1 MHKNIIERERLS
13 VRESYCYPVDI
24 VGTYNCHWRALY
36 NVILDEKIFSS
47 IYKQIQRKLSGPD
60 EIRRAFDHFP
70 TKDGGKIFHLKGHH
84 WVSLTKE
91 YYTDD
96 AYRYEVIDYTK
107 AVQELSKWENI

>member
-1 MHKNIIERERLS
+1 MDKNIIERERLS
-13 VRESYCYPVDI
+13 VRESYRYPVDI
-24 VGTYNCHWRALY
+24 VGTYNCYWRALY

-47 IYKQIQRKLSGPD
+47 IYNQFQRRLTEP
-60 EIRRAFDHFP
+60 EIREVFDKFN
-70 TKDGGKIFHLKGHH
+70 KKIGGRIFHLKGHH

-96 AYRYEVIDYTK
+96 AYRYEVNNYEE

>member
-1 MHKNIIERERLS
+1 MDNNIIKRKRLS
-13 VRESYCYPVDI
+13 VSYRYPKDI

-36 NVILDEKIFSS
+36 SVILDEKIFSS
-47 IYKQIQRKLSGPD
+47 IYNQFQRRLTEP
-60 EIRRAFDHFP
+60 EIREVFDQF
-70 TKDGGKIFHLKGHH
+70 GKKNGEERIFHLKGHH

-96 AYRYEVIDYTK
+96 AYRYEVIDYEK